1 MGYRSE
7 VKIVAGKTAAKA
19 IKRVIK
25 KFNMTPDKI
34 RVNEKGETLIEW
46 DWLKWY
52 EDDPDEFP
60 EVSAIMA
67 VVDKY
72 ISLDPFK
79 ITVDTGM
86 EYCRA
91 GEDTTDTEYRSN
103 GGGGGYLSI
112 GICVGDEASFKPE
125 PPKPTKVNAKAKTIK
140 PSTAKKK
147 AAVKKLYAKSKR
159 LKMKK

>member
-19 IKRVIK
+19 IKRVLK
-25 KFNMTPDKI
+25 KFNLTPDKSG
-34 RVNEKGETLIEW
+34 VNENGETLFEW
-46 DWLKWY
+46 DWIKWN
-52 EDDPDEFP
+52 DDEFP
-60 EVSAIMA
+60 EVAAVMV

-72 ISLDPFK
+72 ISIDPFK

-112 GICVGDEASFKPE
+112 GVCVSEDASFKPE
-125 PPKPTKVNAKAKTIK
+125 LPKPKPTKVKAKAKTIN

-147 AAVKKLYAKSKR
+147 AAVKTKGT
-159 LKMKK
+159 KMKK

>member
-19 IKRVIK
+19 IKRVLK
-25 KFNMTPDKI
+25 KFNMTPDKT
-34 RVNEKGETLIEW
+34 RVNEKGETLFEW
-46 DWLKWY
+46 DWIKW
-52 EDDPDEFP
+52 DENDRVGFP
-60 EVSAIMA
+60 EVAAVMA

-91 GEDTTDTEYRSN
+91 GEDTTDTEWRSN

-112 GICVGDEASFKPE
+112 GICVGDEASFKTE
-125 PPKPTKVNAKAKTIK
+125 PPKPKVKAKAKTIK

-147 AAVKKLYAKSKR
+147 PAVKKVDAKSRR
-159 LKMKK
+159 LTMKK

>member
-1 MGYRSE
+1 MGYRSD

-19 IKRVIK
+19 INRVLK
-25 KFNMTPDKI
+25 KFNMTPNNS
-34 RVNEKGETLIEW
+34 RVNEKGETLFEW
-46 DWLKWY
+46 DGMKWY
-52 EDDPDEFP
+52 EDDKDGFP
-60 EVSAIMA
+60 EVAAIMA

-72 ISLDPFK
+72 IGIDPFK

-91 GEDTTDTEYRSN
+91 GEDITDNEYRSN

-112 GICVGDEASFKPE
+112 GVYVDDEARFKKE
-125 PPKPTKVNAKAKTIK
+125 PPTPPKVKAKAKTIK